1 MADFVIDRP
10 QYIQELM
17 SFKDT
22 DLIKIVT
29 GVRRSGKSTVF
40 DLYVQELLKQGVSK
54 EQIQIIKLEEVENEH
69 LLDYHKLHKQVM
81 DHIVAGKK
89 NYVFLDE
96 IQKVTDFKR
105 LSVVYMKRKT

>member
-10 QYIQELM
+10 QYIRELM

-40 DLYVQELLKQGVSK
+40 DLYVAELLKQGVSK

-69 LLDYHKLHKQVM
+69 LLDYHKVECILFLAKHYTFLTFQ
-81 DHIVAGKK
+81 DLFFHIFQQG
-89 NYVFLDE
+89 E
-96 IQKVTDFKR
+96 ISHLNF
-105 LSVVYMKRKT
+105 SSS